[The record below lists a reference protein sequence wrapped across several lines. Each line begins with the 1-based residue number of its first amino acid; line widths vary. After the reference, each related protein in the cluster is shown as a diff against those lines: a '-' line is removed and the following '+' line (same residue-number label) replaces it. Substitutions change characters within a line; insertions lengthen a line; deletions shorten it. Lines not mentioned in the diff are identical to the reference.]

1 MTART
6 PRGGRGPLGG
16 FGAAAYD
23 AGIAGDSGAMASENP
38 FSVLSYIVAP
48 ALLTNTTALLLMGT
62 INRFGRAVDRARA
75 VAERVTKGGSAIGG
89 ATDPDLDRLTETEL
103 DVCRR
108 RVNIIRNAMTAFYTA
123 TACLALATLVSLVG
137 ALIGPVSS
145 TLVLD
150 VALGISAA
158 FGVAGVA
165 AIVFGSA
172 TLVGES
178 RLGAQANIHETAY
191 VQRLLEAR
199 KK

>member
-1 MTART
+1 
-6 PRGGRGPLGG
+6 
-16 FGAAAYD
+16 
-23 AGIAGDSGAMASENP
+23 MATENP

-62 INRFGRAVDRARA
+62 INRFSRAVDRARA
-75 VAERVTKGGSAIGG
+75 VAERVTKGGDMDAE
-89 ATDPDLDRLTETEL
+89 LDRLTETEL
-103 DVCRR
+103 EICRR

-137 ALIGPVSS
+137 ALLSPVSS
-145 TLVLD
+145 ALVLD

-178 RLGAQANIHETAY
+178 RLGARANIHETAY
-191 VQRLLEAR
+191 VQRILEAR
-199 KK
+199 RK

>member
-1 MTART
+1 MTALT
-6 PRGGRGPLGG
+6 PLGG
-16 FGAAAYD
+16 PGAAAYD
-23 AGIAGDSGAMASENP
+23 AGIAGESGAMAAENP

-62 INRFGRAVDRARA
+62 INRFSRAVDRARA
-75 VAERVTKGGSAIGG
+75 VAERVTKGGGG
-89 ATDPDLDRLTETEL
+89 TDAELDRLTETEL

>member
-1 MTART
+1 
-6 PRGGRGPLGG
+6 
-16 FGAAAYD
+16 
-23 AGIAGDSGAMASENP
+23 MATENP

-75 VAERVTKGGSAIGG
+75 VAERVTKGGA
-89 ATDPDLDRLTETEL
+89 ATDSELDRLTETEL
-103 DVCRR
+103 EICRR

-123 TACLALATLVSLVG
+123 TACLALATLLSLAG
-137 ALIGPVSS
+137 ALLATAGSP
-145 TLVLD
+145 LVLD

-172 TLVGES
+172 RLVGES
-178 RLGAQANIHETAY
+178 RLGARANIHETAY

-199 KK
+199 RK

>member
-1 MTART
+1 
-6 PRGGRGPLGG
+6 
-16 FGAAAYD
+16 
-23 AGIAGDSGAMASENP
+23 MAVENP

-75 VAERVTKGGSAIGG
+75 VAERVTKSGTASGGPPR
-89 ATDPDLDRLTETEL
+89 DPELERLTETEL
-103 DVCRR
+103 GICRS

-123 TACLALATLVSLVG
+123 TACLALATLASLVG
-137 ALIGPVSS
+137 ALLGPVSS
-145 TLVLD
+145 VLVVD

-158 FGVAGVA
+158 FGVAGVC

-178 RLGAQANIHETAY
+178 RLGARANIHETAY

>member
-1 MTART
+1 
-6 PRGGRGPLGG
+6 
-16 FGAAAYD
+16 
-23 AGIAGDSGAMASENP
+23 MATENP

-62 INRFGRAVDRARA
+62 INRFGRAVDRARS
-75 VAERVTKGGSAIGG
+75 VAERVTKGTPA
-89 ATDPDLDRLTETEL
+89 ADPELERLTETEL
-103 DVCRR
+103 GICRS

-137 ALIGPVSS
+137 ALLGPVSS
-145 TLVLD
+145 AMVLD

-158 FGVAGVA
+158 FGAAGVA

-178 RLGAQANIHETAY
+178 RLGARANIHETAY

-199 KK
+199 RKQS

>member
-1 MTART
+1 
-6 PRGGRGPLGG
+6 
-16 FGAAAYD
+16 
-23 AGIAGDSGAMASENP
+23 MATENP

-62 INRFGRAVDRARA
+62 TNRFARAVDRARA
-75 VAERVTKGGSAIGG
+75 VAERVTKA
-89 ATDPDLDRLTETEL
+89 APAADPDLDRLTETEL
-103 DVCRR
+103 GICRR

-123 TACLALATLVSLVG
+123 TACLALATLISLAG
-137 ALIGPVSS
+137 ALLGSARS
-145 TLVLD
+145 GALLD

-172 TLVGES
+172 TLVVES
-178 RLGAQANIHETAY
+178 RLGARANIHETAY

-199 KK
+199 RR

>member
-1 MTART
+1 M
-6 PRGGRGPLGG
+6 
-16 FGAAAYD
+16 AA
-23 AGIAGDSGAMASENP
+23 ENP

-75 VAERVTKGGSAIGG
+75 VAERVTKGGAP
-89 ATDPDLDRLTETEL
+89 ADADLERLTETEL

-158 FGVAGVA
+158 FGVAGVC

>member
-1 MTART
+1 
-6 PRGGRGPLGG
+6 
-16 FGAAAYD
+16 
-23 AGIAGDSGAMASENP
+23 MATENP

-75 VAERVTKGGSAIGG
+75 VAERVTKGGAN
-89 ATDPDLDRLTETEL
+89 TDSELDRLTETEL
-103 DVCRR
+103 EICRR

-123 TACLALATLVSLVG
+123 TACLALATLLSLAG
-137 ALIGPVSS
+137 ALLATAGSP
-145 TLVLD
+145 LVLD

-178 RLGAQANIHETAY
+178 RLGARANIHETAY

-199 KK
+199 RK

>member
-1 MTART
+1 
-6 PRGGRGPLGG
+6 
-16 FGAAAYD
+16 
-23 AGIAGDSGAMASENP
+23 MATENP

-75 VAERVTKGGSAIGG
+75 VAERAAKGEG
-89 ATDPDLDRLTETEL
+89 AADAEAERLVESEL
-103 DVCRR
+103 GICRS
-108 RVNIIRNAMTAFYTA
+108 RVNIIRNALTAFYTA

-137 ALIGPVSS
+137 ALIAPVSS
-145 TLVLD
+145 ALVLD
-150 VALGISAA
+150 IALGISAA
-158 FGVAGVA
+158 FGVAGVC

-178 RLGAQANIHETAY
+178 RLGAQANMHETAY
-191 VQRLLEAR
+191 VQRLLERR

>member
-1 MTART
+1 M
-6 PRGGRGPLGG
+6 
-16 FGAAAYD
+16 AA
-23 AGIAGDSGAMASENP
+23 ENP

-75 VAERVTKGGSAIGG
+75 VAERVTKGG
-89 ATDPDLDRLTETEL
+89 ATDAELDRLTETEL

>member
-1 MTART
+1 M
-6 PRGGRGPLGG
+6 
-16 FGAAAYD
+16 AAD
-23 AGIAGDSGAMASENP
+23 NP

-75 VAERVTKGGSAIGG
+75 VAERVTKGGPAD
-89 ATDPDLDRLTETEL
+89 AELERLTEDEL
-103 DVCRR
+103 DICRR

-123 TACLALATLVSLVG
+123 TACLALATLVSLAG
-137 ALIGPVSS
+137 ALLGPVSS
-145 TLVLD
+145 ALVLD
-150 VALGISAA
+150 LVLGVSAA
-158 FGVAGVA
+158 FGVAGVC

-178 RLGAQANIHETAY
+178 RLGARANIHETAY

-199 KK
+199 RKTTRG

>member
-1 MTART
+1 
-6 PRGGRGPLGG
+6 
-16 FGAAAYD
+16 
-23 AGIAGDSGAMASENP
+23 MATENP

-75 VAERVTKGGSAIGG
+75 VAERVTKSGP
-89 ATDPDLDRLTETEL
+89 ATAGPAADSELDRLTETEL
-103 DVCRR
+103 EICRR

-137 ALIGPVSS
+137 ALLGPVSS

-150 VALGISAA
+150 VALSISAA
-158 FGVAGVA
+158 FGLAGVS

-172 TLVGES
+172 ILVGES
-178 RLGAQANIHETAY
+178 RLGAQANMHETAY

>member
-1 MTART
+1 M
-6 PRGGRGPLGG
+6 
-16 FGAAAYD
+16 AA
-23 AGIAGDSGAMASENP
+23 ENP

-75 VAERVTKGGSAIGG
+75 VAERVTKGGPPAE
-89 ATDPDLDRLTETEL
+89 PELERLTETEL
-103 DVCRR
+103 GICRS

-137 ALIGPVSS
+137 ALLGPVSS
-145 TLVLD
+145 VLVVD
-150 VALGISAA
+150 VALGISAV
-158 FGVAGVA
+158 FGVAGVC
-165 AIVFGSA
+165 AIVFGAA

-178 RLGAQANIHETAY
+178 RLGARANIHETAY